1 MRYRIKSAAAQL
13 FAYFIL
19 FALIGSGLFQIPF
32 LYDSG
37 IAVPYIDGLFTTVSA
52 LCVTG
57 LSTVD
62 MSVYSG
68 AGLAVLL
75 VFIELGGLGL
85 VSFFTIYLAFPAKKV
100 SLVNRSFIREYFI
113 GDANTGIRQIIF
125 RIVIITLLIQL
136 LGASVL
142 SVLLQRAGEKHFISY
157 GIFLSVSA
165 FCNAGFAPYT
175 DSMRR
180 FYSNNGI
187 CFSICALI
195 IAGGLGFTVYSDI
208 ASRIK
213 RKFSLH
219 HAPAFSL
226 HTKIV
231 LFMTVLLTLCG
242 TILFWICEY
251 KNAFASMTTGESFC
265 NAFFQSVTLRT
276 AGFETVPQALFTP
289 RSMIVS
295 LVLMMIGGS
304 PGSMAGG
311 LKTTTIFLLW
321 VSVFHSEEDRGN
333 LSIFKRDIS
342 QNILSKAVGIIVKA
356 FCLLVVLMILLTITE
371 SKSLASGAF
380 SLGDLLFETV
390 SAFGTVGLS
399 RGATPLLSSAGK
411 ILIMFTMLAGRTGL
425 VALQLGLQ
433 PKQSQKNV
441 TDYPCE
447 DVLVG

>member
-1 MRYRIKSAAAQL
+1 MRFRLRSAAVQL

-19 FALIGSGLFQIPF
+19 FALLGSGLFQIPL
-32 LYDSG
+32 LYRSG

-68 AGLAVLL
+68 AGFAVLL

-100 SLVNRSFIREYFI
+100 SLINRSFIRDYFI
-113 GDANTGIRQIIF
+113 GDDTAGIRQIIF
-125 RIVIITLLIQL
+125 RIVLITLLIQF

-142 SVLLQRAGEKHFISY
+142 SILLRRAGERHFISY

-165 FCNAGFAPYT
+165 FCNAGFAPYS

-187 CFSICALI
+187 CISICMLI

-208 ASRIK
+208 ASRFK
-213 RKFSLH
+213 RKCSFH

-242 TILFWICEY
+242 ALLFWICEY
-251 KNAFASMTTGESFC
+251 KNAFASMTAGESLC
-265 NAFFQSVTLRT
+265 NALFQSVTLRT
-276 AGFETVPQALFTP
+276 AGFETVPQASFTP

-311 LKTTTIFLLW
+311 LKTTTVFLLW
-321 VSVFHSEEDRGN
+321 ISVFHSGDDHGN
-333 LSIFKRDIS
+333 LSVFKRDIS
-342 QNILSKAVGIIVKA
+342 QDILGKAVGIIVKA
-356 FCLLVVLMILLTITE
+356 FCLLVGLMLLLTVTE
-371 SKSLASGAF
+371 SKSLACGAF

-411 ILIMFTMLAGRTGL
+411 IIIMITMLAGRTGL